1 MAESQMYKCTDVE
14 PDTPEFLKDKG
25 VLHELEK
32 SFSLREVVENEGGI
46 PSLRSLKSSEYFLNQ

>member
-14 PDTPEFLKDKG
+14 PDTPEMIKGKG

-46 PSLRSLKSSEYFLNQ
+46 PSLRSLKSSENIFN